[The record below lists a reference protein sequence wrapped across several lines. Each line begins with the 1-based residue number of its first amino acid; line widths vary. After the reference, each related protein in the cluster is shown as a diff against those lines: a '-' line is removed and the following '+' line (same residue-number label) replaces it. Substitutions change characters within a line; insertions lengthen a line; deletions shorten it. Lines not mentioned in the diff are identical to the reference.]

1 MAYIEFEKSVRE
13 KEWSMHKLHSHA
25 HYEIYFLSKGS
36 RTFYLANALLTLH
49 APAVMVIPPNVM
61 HKTEGGGFERYNIN
75 VSLSYLDEFQKES
88 LNKLSLHVL
97 RPTDDETKM
106 LLKLVDDAMS
116 MDRRKKHA
124 DSVLHS
130 LLTHAIFMFSKFSVL
145 ANKPT
150 KLTAKAVPEVV
161 LKVTK
166 YLEDNFDK
174 KITLDDLAHTFFT
187 AKTTL
192 IYNFNKYLGCS
203 PMDFLLNTRL
213 TKAKEM
219 LASGRYNV
227 GEVSDRCGFSS
238 ANYFGLIFKEKEGLS
253 PLNYRKVQRDKT

>member
-36 RTFYLANALLTLH
+36 RTFYLANALLTLR

-88 LNKLSLHVL
+88 LNKLSLHIL
-97 RPTDDETKM
+97 KPTDDEAKM

-116 MDRRKKHA
+116 MDRRKKYA
-124 DSVLHS
+124 DSILHS
-130 LLTHAIFMFSKFSVL
+130 LLTHAVFMFSKFSVL

-150 KLTAKAVPEVV
+150 KLTAK
-161 LKVTK
+161 
-166 YLEDNFDK
+166 
-174 KITLDDLAHTFFT
+174 
-187 AKTTL
+187 TTL

-203 PMDFLLNTRL
+203 PMEFLLHTRL

-227 GEVSDRCGFSS
+227 GEVSDKCGFSS